1 MSSIKEK
8 AKKFPHVYVILFCVI
23 IVSALLTYILPSNM
37 YDQQMKDGKATK
49 LIDPNSYHSVPSSP
63 VDPWKMMLSVP
74 TGMQAV
80 ASIIFFIFIV
90 GGAFNI
96 IQSTGAIEAGIRKLV
111 TALGHGKGKGDDKGS
126 TTKDGI
132 LLFII
137 VAAFSIG
144 GCTFG
149 MAEEALV
156 FIPMLVPLAIAMGY
170 DSLVGLAMALVAPCA
185 GFTGA
190 FINPFTLQVA
200 QGFVGLPLLSG
211 MGYRIIIFVIQTI
224 VAFTFIFWYAQR
236 VKKNPKLSVMYE
248 ADQKREKIDL
258 EAKSAFTLQHKLV
271 LVIMLCT
278 FALLIYGVNKWG
290 WYIDEI
296 AALFL
301 TMGAVCGFVGGL
313 GPSKVAEAFVDG
325 STALTVGALVV
336 GVARAI
342 LVVLS
347 QGAILH
353 TIVHGMAAAVAGLPP
368 ALSAIG
374 MYIVQIIISVII
386 PSGSGM
392 AAVTMPIMG
401 PAGHAPGHDPAD
413 RGPHLPVRGRL
424 HEHHHPDFRLPAR
437 GRRPRQGSLREVGQ
451 VVRAPVRHFPR
462 PRRRI
467 RDHRPDHPVRTF
479 LKLEQNG

>member
-1 MSSIKEK
+1 MEK
-8 AKKFPHVYVILFCVI
+8 KKRKFPHVYVILFIVI
-23 IVSALLTYILPSNM
+23 IVSALLTYILPSNQ
-37 YDQQMKDGKATK
+37 YDLQMKDGKATK
-49 LIDPNSYHSVPSSP
+49 LIDPNSYHSVPSNP
-63 VDPWKMMLSVP
+63 VDPWKMVIAIP
-74 TGMQAV
+74 TGMKEV
-80 ASIIFFIFIV
+80 ANIIFFIFIV
-90 GGAFNI
+90 GGAFSI
-96 IQSTGAIEAGIRKLV
+96 IQATGAIEAGIRTLV
-111 TALGHGKGKGDDKGS
+111 NAMGGKRSGS
-126 TTKDGI
+126 KWKDGA
-132 LLFII
+132 LLFVI

-170 DSLVGLAMALVAPCA
+170 DSLVGLALALVAPCA

-211 MGYRIIIFVIQTI
+211 MGYRVVIFVIQTI
-224 VAFTFIFWYAQR
+224 VAFGFIFWYAQR
-236 VKKNPKLSVMYE
+236 VKKNPALSVMYE
-248 ADQKREKIDL
+248 IDQKREKIDL
-258 EAKSAFTLQHKLV
+258 DAKSSFSVQQKIV
-271 LVIMLCT
+271 LVTMLAT
-278 FALLIYGVNKWG
+278 FALLVYGVNAWG

-301 TMGAVCGFVGGL
+301 AMGVICGFIGGM
-313 GPSKVAEAFVDG
+313 GPSKVAAAFVDG

-368 ALSAIG
+368 FLSAIG
-374 MYIVQIIISVII
+374 MYLVQILISVII

-401 PAGHAPGHDPAD
+401 PLATLLGMTQQTAVLIYQFADGFTNIIIPTSGYLLAGVALAKIPYEKWVKWYAPLFGIFLVIGAVFVVVAQVIKF
-413 RGPHLPVRGRL
+413 GP
-424 HEHHHPDFRLPAR
+424 F
-437 GRRPRQGSLREVGQ
+437 
-451 VVRAPVRHFPR
+451 
-462 PRRRI
+462 
-467 RDHRPDHPVRTF
+467 
-479 LKLEQNG
+479 

>member
-1 MSSIKEK
+1 MEK
-8 AKKFPHVYVILFCVI
+8 KKKKFPHVYVILFIVI
-23 IVSALLTYILPSNM
+23 IVSALLTYVLPANQ
-37 YDQQMKDGKATK
+37 YDKQVKDGKETK
-49 LIDPNSYHSVPSSP
+49 LINPDSYHSVPSSP
-63 VDPWKMMLSVP
+63 VNPWKMIQAVP
-74 TGMQAV
+74 KGMQEV

-96 IQSTGAIEAGIRKLV
+96 IQATGAIEAGIRKLV
-111 TALGHGKGKGDDKGS
+111 NALGGKGTGS
-126 TTKDGI
+126 SWKDGL
-132 LLFII
+132 LLFVI
-137 VAAFSIG
+137 VAAFSFG
-144 GCTFG
+144 GCSFG

-170 DSLVGLAMALVAPCA
+170 DSLTGLALALVGPCA

-211 MGYRIIIFVIQTI
+211 MGYRIVIFIIQTI
-224 VAFTFIFWYAQR
+224 VAFAFIFWYAQR
-236 VKKNPKLSVMYE
+236 VKKNPQLSVMYE
-248 ADQKREKIDL
+248 FDQKREKIDL
-258 EAKSAFTLQHKLV
+258 GAKSPFTAQHKIV
-271 LVIMLCT
+271 LVFMLLC

-296 AALFL
+296 ASLFL
-301 TMGAVCGFVGGL
+301 VMGAISGFIGGM

-353 TIVHGMAAAVAGLPP
+353 TIVHAMAAAVQGLPP
-368 ALSAIG
+368 FLSAIG

-401 PAGHAPGHDPAD
+401 PLATLLGMTQQTAVLIYQFADGFTNIIIPTSGYLLAGVALAKVPYEKWVKWYAPLFGIFLVLGAVFVVIAQIIQF
-413 RGPHLPVRGRL
+413 GP
-424 HEHHHPDFRLPAR
+424 F
-437 GRRPRQGSLREVGQ
+437 
-451 VVRAPVRHFPR
+451 
-462 PRRRI
+462 
-467 RDHRPDHPVRTF
+467 
-479 LKLEQNG
+479 